1 MSGPALVLVLLGALL
16 AGSCAPA
23 AADPIIDTWPVGEAV
38 DCAQPPSCDE
48 LTRVGLAGLTTRDP
62 GHAPVLEARLHREG
76 AFVDPTT
83 GETILTV
90 RSGGCCHVLVVRLT
104 DGSTRAIGVGFVG
117 VSDRPIAI
125 PWEETLLR
133 R

>member
-1 MSGPALVLVLLGALL
+1 MGGHALVVVLLGGLV
-16 AGSCAPA
+16 AGSCAP

-38 DCAQPPSCDE
+38 DCAETPSCDE
-48 LTRVGLAGLTTRDP
+48 LTRVGLAGLNERDP
-62 GHAPVLEARLHREG
+62 GHAPVVAARLHTEG

-83 GETILTV
+83 GDTILVV
-90 RSGGCCHVLVVRLT
+90 RSGGCCQVLVVRLM
-104 DGSTRAIGVGFVG
+104 DGSTRAIGVGFPG
-117 VSDRPIAI
+117 ISDKAVAI